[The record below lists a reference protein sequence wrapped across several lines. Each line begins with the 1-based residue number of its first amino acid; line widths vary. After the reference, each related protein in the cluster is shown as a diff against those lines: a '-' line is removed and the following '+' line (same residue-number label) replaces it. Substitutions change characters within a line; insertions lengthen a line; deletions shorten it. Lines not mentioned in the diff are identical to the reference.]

1 MTNLSTIFKTTQT
14 CFCNGG
20 RHIETTIHFLL
31 HYSNYSNNFFWR
43 KLVVLNILYWTKMMH
58 LWLKHSYLHW
68 ISLNDFNGKEN
79 ALISESKIDCIIIK
93 KRFIVPILWFHV
105 SKSSLFLKTLI
116 DCVLLNVHH
125 QGYVVSNLFLLI
137 FFIFVC
143 IIFIEKNMELYS

>member
-1 MTNLSTIFKTTQT
+1 MVVDILKQLFISYATTQIT
-14 CFCNGG
+14 Q
-20 RHIETTIHFLL
+20 II
-31 HYSNYSNNFFWR
+31 FFWR
-43 KLVVLNILYWTKMMH
+43 NLVVLNILYWTKMMH

-125 QGYVVSNLFLLI
+125 QGYVVRNLFLLI

-143 IIFIEKNMELYS
+143 IIFIEKNMELYSYKKSSSWNI